1 MKFDVKV
8 YHISHL
14 CLYRNLI
21 RPINP
26 KFFPQLHQHDRS
38 SCSIKL
44 CLNWIVKLP
53 NRLKT
58 YDT

>member
-8 YHISHL
+8 YNISHL
-14 CLYRNLI
+14 CLYRNMI
-21 RPINP
+21 CPITP
-26 KFFPQLHQHDRS
+26 KFFTQLHQHDRS

-44 CLNWIVKLP
+44 CLNRIVKLS

-58 YDT
+58 YHT